1 MAIPMP
7 IQQDI
12 RRRDRQGVPHARI
25 ARALGVDRGTVA
37 KYARQEDCS
46 PRPRKDRRYG
56 RKTDAFEHV
65 IDRWLEADRMM
76 PRKQRHTAK
85 RVYDLLVAEHGFDGS
100 YSGVRRYV
108 KAWREANREASDGYL
123 RLEWDPGVMQVD
135 FGVALADV
143 AGRERS
149 VHFLVASL
157 PYSNMRYAVAM
168 PGENAECL
176 CAGLS
181 MVFERMGGVPAVLI
195 MDNATG
201 AGRRDR
207 NGEVTLTHVFAAFVS
222 HHRMEVRF
230 CNPYSGNEKG
240 SVENAVGHLRR
251 NLMVPKPAAE
261 SFEQLSRLLLERCEE
276 LARSCPSPA
285 DPAMSV
291 AERFGRDRDEL
302 MALPSM
308 PFDAVSWHTRKS
320 DKYGRVQFGS
330 SHYHAGGGR
339 ARANVLVA
347 ARWDSVTLHNP
358 DTDAVIADY
367 PRAYGATATMRD
379 PALVVHQ
386 LAAKPRAWGESE
398 IRADLPALVR
408 RWLDSRDPDDLA
420 ASLRAI
426 SAACREASFDAVA
439 KAAAGLIETHE
450 PERLH
455 AHQLTP
461 TARRLDQGE
470 RMPDTDQPDL
480 SHYDLFLGHDER

>member
-85 RVYDLLVAEHGFDGS
+85 RVYDRLVAEHGFDGS

-240 SVENAVGHLRR
+240 SVENAVGYLRR

-347 ARWDSVTLHNP
+347 ARWDSVTLHDP

>member
-1 MAIPMP
+1 
-7 IQQDI
+7 
-12 RRRDRQGVPHARI
+12 
-25 ARALGVDRGTVA
+25 
-37 KYARQEDCS
+37 
-46 PRPRKDRRYG
+46 
-56 RKTDAFEHV
+56 
-65 IDRWLEADRMM
+65 
-76 PRKQRHTAK
+76 
-85 RVYDLLVAEHGFDGS
+85 
-100 YSGVRRYV
+100 
-108 KAWREANREASDGYL
+108 
-123 RLEWDPGVMQVD
+123 
-135 FGVALADV
+135 
-143 AGRERS
+143 
-149 VHFLVASL
+149 
-157 PYSNMRYAVAM
+157 
-168 PGENAECL
+168 
-176 CAGLS
+176 
-181 MVFERMGGVPAVLI
+181 
-195 MDNATG
+195 
-201 AGRRDR
+201 
-207 NGEVTLTHVFAAFVS
+207 
-222 HHRMEVRF
+222 MEVRF

-240 SVENAVGHLRR
+240 SVENAVGYLRR

-347 ARWDSVTLHNP
+347 ARWDSVTLHDP

-426 SAACREASFDAVA
+426 SAACHEASFDAVA

>member
-25 ARALGVDRGTVA
+25 ARELGVDRGTVA

-85 RVYDLLVAEHGFDGS
+85 RVYDRLVAEHGFDGS

-240 SVENAVGHLRR
+240 SVENAVGYLRR

-347 ARWDSVTLHNP
+347 ARWDSVTLHDP

>member
-25 ARALGVDRGTVA
+25 ARELGVDRGTVA

-85 RVYDLLVAEHGFDGS
+85 RVYDRLVAEHGFDGS

-240 SVENAVGHLRR
+240 SVENAVGYLRR
-251 NLMVPKPAAE
+251 NLMVPKPAVE

-347 ARWDSVTLHNP
+347 ARWDSVTLHDP

-426 SAACREASFDAVA
+426 SAACHEASFDAVA

>member
-25 ARALGVDRGTVA
+25 ARELGVDRGTVA

-85 RVYDLLVAEHGFDGS
+85 RVYDRLVAEHGFDGS

-240 SVENAVGHLRR
+240 NVENAVGFLRR

-261 SFEQLSRLLLERCEE
+261 SFEQLTRLLLERCEAMS
-276 LARSCPSPA
+276 LTSSSPK
-285 DPAMSV
+285 DPASSV
-291 AERFGRDRDEL
+291 ADRFETDRDAL
-302 MALPSM
+302 MPLPSHA
-308 PFDAVSWHTRKS
+308 FDAVS
-320 DKYGRVQFGS
+320 
-330 SHYHAGGGR
+330 
-339 ARANVLVA
+339 
-347 ARWDSVTLHNP
+347 
-358 DTDAVIADY
+358 
-367 PRAYGATATMRD
+367 
-379 PALVVHQ
+379 
-386 LAAKPRAWGESE
+386 
-398 IRADLPALVR
+398 
-408 RWLDSRDPDDLA
+408 
-420 ASLRAI
+420 
-426 SAACREASFDAVA
+426 
-439 KAAAGLIETHE
+439 
-450 PERLH
+450 
-455 AHQLTP
+455 
-461 TARRLDQGE
+461 
-470 RMPDTDQPDL
+470 
-480 SHYDLFLGHDER
+480 

>member
-1 MAIPMP
+1 MAIAMP

-12 RRRDRQGVPHARI
+12 RRRDRQGMPHARI
-25 ARALGVDRGTVA
+25 ARELGVDRGTVA

-46 PRPRKDRRYG
+46 PKPKKDRRFG

-65 IDRWLEADRMM
+65 IDQWLEADRMM
-76 PRKQRHTAK
+76 PRKQRHMAK
-85 RVYDLLVAEHGFDGS
+85 RVFDRLVAEYGFDGS

-108 KAWREANREASDGYL
+108 KAWREANREVSDGYL

-143 AGRERS
+143 AGREHT
-149 VHFLVASL
+149 VHVLVASL

-176 CAGLS
+176 CQGLS
-181 MVFERMGGVPAVLI
+181 MVFERMGGVPAVLV

-207 NGEVTLTHVFAAFVS
+207 NGDVTLTRVFAAFVS

-240 SVENAVGHLRR
+240 NVENAVGYLRR
-251 NLMVPKPAAE
+251 NLMVPKPHAE
-261 SFEQLSRLLLERCEE
+261 SFEQLSRLLLERCEA
-276 LARSCPSPA
+276 LARDRACPAEPA
-285 DPAMSV
+285 VSV
-291 AERFGRDRDEL
+291 AERFARDKDAL

-308 PFDAVSWHTRKS
+308 AFDAVSWHTRKS
-320 DKYGRVQFGS
+320 DKYGRVEFGS
-330 SHYHAGGGR
+330 NHYHAGGR
-339 ARANVLVA
+339 WARRNVLVA
-347 ARWDSVTLHNP
+347 ARWDSVTLHDP
-358 DTDAVIADY
+358 DDDAVIVAY
-367 PRAYGATATMRD
+367 PRAYDRTVSMRD
-379 PALVVHQ
+379 PALMVHQ

-398 IRADLPALVR
+398 IRADMPALVR
-408 RWLDSRDPDDLA
+408 RWLDSRNHDDLA

-426 SAACREASFDAVA
+426 SAACRDASFDAVA

-455 AHQLTP
+455 AHELTP

-470 RMPDTDQPDL
+470 RMPCTDQPDL
-480 SHYDLFLGHDER
+480 SHYDLFLGDGKR

>member
-25 ARALGVDRGTVA
+25 ARELGVDRGTVA

-85 RVYDLLVAEHGFDGS
+85 RVYDRLVAEHGFDGS

-240 SVENAVGHLRR
+240 SVENAVGYLRR

-347 ARWDSVTLHNP
+347 ARWDSVTLHDP

-398 IRADLPALVR
+398 IRADLPSLVR

-455 AHQLTP
+455 AHRLTP

>member
-25 ARALGVDRGTVA
+25 ARELGVDRGTVA

-46 PRPRKDRRYG
+46 PRPGKDRRYG

-85 RVYDLLVAEHGFDGS
+85 RVYDRLVAEHGFDGS

-240 SVENAVGHLRR
+240 SVENAVGYLRR

-347 ARWDSVTLHNP
+347 ARWDSVTLHDP

-398 IRADLPALVR
+398 IRADLPSLVR

-455 AHQLTP
+455 AHRLTP

>member
-7 IQQDI
+7 IRQDI

-240 SVENAVGHLRR
+240 SVENAVGYLRR

-347 ARWDSVTLHNP
+347 ARWDSVTLHDP

-426 SAACREASFDAVA
+426 SAACHEASFDAVA

>member
-25 ARALGVDRGTVA
+25 ARELGVDRGTVA

-85 RVYDLLVAEHGFDGS
+85 RVYDRLVAEHGFDGS

-108 KAWREANREASDGYL
+108 KAWRETNREASDGYL

-149 VHFLVASL
+149 VHFLVALL

-240 SVENAVGHLRR
+240 SVENAVGYLRR

-347 ARWDSVTLHNP
+347 ARWDSVTLHDP

>member
-7 IQQDI
+7 IRQDI

-25 ARALGVDRGTVA
+25 ARELGVDRGTVA

-85 RVYDLLVAEHGFDGS
+85 RVYDRLVAEHGFDGS
-100 YSGVRRYV
+100 YSGMRRYV

-240 SVENAVGHLRR
+240 SVENAVGYLRR

-330 SHYHAGGGR
+330 SHCHAGGGR

-347 ARWDSVTLHNP
+347 ARWDSVTLHDP

-379 PALVVHQ
+379 PALVFV
-386 LAAKPRAWGESE
+386 
-398 IRADLPALVR
+398 
-408 RWLDSRDPDDLA
+408 
-420 ASLRAI
+420 
-426 SAACREASFDAVA
+426 F
-439 KAAAGLIETHE
+439 T
-450 PERLH
+450 
-455 AHQLTP
+455 
-461 TARRLDQGE
+461 
-470 RMPDTDQPDL
+470 
-480 SHYDLFLGHDER
+480 

>member
-25 ARALGVDRGTVA
+25 ARELGVDRGTVA

-85 RVYDLLVAEHGFDGS
+85 RVYDRLVAEHGFDGS

-240 SVENAVGHLRR
+240 SVENAVGYLRR

-347 ARWDSVTLHNP
+347 ARWDSVTLHDP

-480 SHYDLFLGHDER
+480 RHYDLFLGHDER

>member
-25 ARALGVDRGTVA
+25 ARELGVDCGTVA

-85 RVYDLLVAEHGFDGS
+85 RVYDRLVAEHGFDGS

-240 SVENAVGHLRR
+240 SVENAVGYLRR

-347 ARWDSVTLHNP
+347 ARWDSVTLHDP

-426 SAACREASFDAVA
+426 SAACHEASFDAVA

-480 SHYDLFLGHDER
+480 GHYDLFLGHDER

>member
-7 IQQDI
+7 IRQDI

-25 ARALGVDRGTVA
+25 ARELGVDRGTVA

-85 RVYDLLVAEHGFDGS
+85 RVYDRLVAEHGFDGS

-240 SVENAVGHLRR
+240 SVENAVGYLRR

-347 ARWDSVTLHNP
+347 ARWDSVTLHDP